1 MKFISLKIDKRLDI
15 QALRGLAIIYIM
27 AFHIFPDK
35 FTNGFIGVD
44 IFFVLS
50 GFLITMILDQ
60 SKPIT
65 AFVVADFFRKR
76 IQRIFPAYYLLLT
89 IVIIFGGS
97 GHLINI
103 DFEILLTDSIWAFI
117 FLSNV
122 HDWIKNNDYFAAVI
136 SFFITIGNFNFLLHT
151 WSLAVEMQ
159 FYLLAPLIMKI
170 RREFTYGNIIVIV
183 ISVLSLILHLEA
195 QASQSFSFIFSR
207 LWQFFCGTLAFH
219 LSKMN
224 NRIFVSDY
232 YLKAW
237 KALTILSLI
246 IISPL
251 SIIIHLNEKLCRI
264 LVTGAVTIIIAGKW
278 QDLSEKYLT
287 LLGLDFIGDLSY
299 SLYLIHWPC
308 IIFIKYIYDISYFD
322 LNGFDFLF
330 FDN

>member
-1 MKFISLKIDKRLDI
+1 MNDNRILKITGEAQIISQQQSSKISKRLDI
-15 QALRGLAIIYIM
+15 QALRGLAIIYVM

-50 GFLITMILDQ
+50 GFLITLILDQ

-136 SFFITIGNFNFLLHT
+136 SFFIT
-151 WSLAVEMQ
+151 V
-159 FYLLAPLIMKI
+159 
-170 RREFTYGNIIVIV
+170 
-183 ISVLSLILHLEA
+183 
-195 QASQSFSFIFSR
+195 
-207 LWQFFCGTLAFH
+207 
-219 LSKMN
+219 
-224 NRIFVSDY
+224 
-232 YLKAW
+232 
-237 KALTILSLI
+237 
-246 IISPL
+246 
-251 SIIIHLNEKLCRI
+251 
-264 LVTGAVTIIIAGKW
+264 
-278 QDLSEKYLT
+278 
-287 LLGLDFIGDLSY
+287 
-299 SLYLIHWPC
+299 
-308 IIFIKYIYDISYFD
+308 
-322 LNGFDFLF
+322 
-330 FDN
+330 